1 MNPELLPLCSF
12 YLEGQCSN
20 DHCNFRHEHVSGN
33 VKIGGRFPMAFLSVA
48 TSVPGIA
55 RRDPTV
61 PTSISI
67 HVRKGL
73 DDDADTKTSQSVK
86 QENVSSFLP
95 SFIKLGSKLLV
106 VCHKHSTSS

>member
-1 MNPELLPLCSF
+1 
-12 YLEGQCSN
+12 
-20 DHCNFRHEHVSGN
+20 
-33 VKIGGRFPMAFLSVA
+33 MAFLSVA
-48 TSVPGIA
+48 TSVPDIA

-95 SFIKLGSKLLV
+95 SFIKVGSKLLV

>member
-1 MNPELLPLCSF
+1 
-12 YLEGQCSN
+12 
-20 DHCNFRHEHVSGN
+20 
-33 VKIGGRFPMAFLSVA
+33 MAFLSVA
-48 TSVPGIA
+48 TSVPDIA

-67 HVRKGL
+67 HVGKGL

-86 QENVSSFLP
+86 QNVSSFLP

>member
-1 MNPELLPLCSF
+1 
-12 YLEGQCSN
+12 
-20 DHCNFRHEHVSGN
+20 
-33 VKIGGRFPMAFLSVA
+33 MAFLSVA
-48 TSVPGIA
+48 TSVPDIA

-86 QENVSSFLP
+86 QNVSSFLP

>member
-1 MNPELLPLCSF
+1 
-12 YLEGQCSN
+12 
-20 DHCNFRHEHVSGN
+20 
-33 VKIGGRFPMAFLSVA
+33 MAFLSVA
-48 TSVPGIA
+48 TSVPDIA

-73 DDDADTKTSQSVK
+73 DDADTKTSQSVK